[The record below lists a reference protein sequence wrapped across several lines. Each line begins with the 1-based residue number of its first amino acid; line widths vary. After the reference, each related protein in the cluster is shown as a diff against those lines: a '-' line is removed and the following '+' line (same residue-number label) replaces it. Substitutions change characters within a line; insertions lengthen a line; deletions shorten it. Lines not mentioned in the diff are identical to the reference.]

1 MDFQDK
7 KKDFKD
13 YKLFI
18 PGPTYV
24 RPELKV
30 AAAEMPDFG
39 HRDIEIQRR
48 LKPLYAN
55 LLKIA
60 GVEDGYYVVL
70 IPGSGSSAM
79 EASIQSLVADDEVV
93 LCVAVGNFGK
103 LYYDMA
109 VTNAKDAE
117 LLSFDPGRAID
128 LDVLEEK
135 LKQMDRD
142 GRKPGVVTFTH
153 NETSTG
159 VMHDA
164 GTVAS
169 LIRRY
174 DAMPLV
180 DGVSIY
186 GGGPAGIKEGNVGL
200 YATATQKCLALPAGF
215 GIAIVSSDAIEKI
228 KYLKEEGKIHPS
240 HLLDLSK
247 HLGVA
252 KNFQIM
258 STPNCFL
265 VNALYLQADYIVNK
279 EGIENR
285 FARHRQM
292 KEMTHKWVEELGE
305 GFSLFTDKEYASDSL
320 SAVEL
325 PLGFTTKGLQSVKE
339 DLRQEGYII
348 SPGYPKINQA
358 LEAQG
363 KSVTMRISHMGD
375 ITPEMIDDYL
385 KALTPHMLKGK
396 KS

>member
-1 MDFQDK
+1 MDFEK
-7 KKDFKD
+7 TKKDFEY

-24 RPELKV
+24 RPELKL
-30 AAAEMPDFG
+30 AAAQMPDFG
-39 HRDIEIQRR
+39 HRDIEIQKR
-48 LKPLYAN
+48 LKPLYSN

-79 EASIQSLVADDEVV
+79 EASIQSLVADDEAV

-109 VTNAKDAE
+109 VTNGKDAE

-128 LDVLEEK
+128 LNVLEEK

-164 GTVAS
+164 GKVAS
-169 LIRRY
+169 VIRRY
-174 DAMPLV
+174 EAMPLV

-186 GGGPAGIKEGNVGL
+186 GGGPSGIKEGHIGL

-215 GIAIVSSDAIEKI
+215 GIAIMSSDAIDKVG
-228 KYLKEEGKIHPS
+228 YLKKEGKVHPS
-240 HLLDLSK
+240 HLLDLDK

-252 KNFQIM
+252 KNFQIL

-265 VNALYLQADYIVNK
+265 VNALYLQAGYIVNE

-292 KEMTHKWVEELGE
+292 KEITHRWVEELGE
-305 GFSLFTDKEYASDSL
+305 GFALFPDKEDASDSL

-325 PLGFTTKGLQSVKE
+325 PSGFTTKGLQSLKE

-358 LEAQG
+358 LEAEG

-375 ITPEMIDDYL
+375 ITCDMLEDYL
-385 KALTPHMLKGK
+385 KALTPHLAKG
-396 KS
+396 S